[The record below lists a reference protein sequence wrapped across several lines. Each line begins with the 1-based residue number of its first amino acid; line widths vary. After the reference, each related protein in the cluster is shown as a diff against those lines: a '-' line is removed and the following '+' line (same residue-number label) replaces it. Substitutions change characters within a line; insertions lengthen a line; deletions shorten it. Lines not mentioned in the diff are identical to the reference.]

1 MSEDGSFG
9 VLELGKFLEEQ
20 AQLEDNLVKI
30 LFLRVIMRSKGF
42 DSFVVLKNWIIL
54 LIVLQSDPA
63 LTEELLAQW
72 SVQHNEVLDSAYHFL
87 QLAITLT
94 QK

>member
-87 QLAITLT
+87 QLAITLSLC
-94 QK
+94 